1 MGKSRP
7 KDGSRE
13 VFYFFTR
20 TFVLYISCV
29 KYKSRSAWLRYWSL
43 ILVFD
48 FFLNWSLKLCN
59 FLYGCSLWFDNLIL
73 KIDLWNC
80 VMLNMDALRAVLIRK
95 NVNNKGRNRN
105 ILYEWMDLLHSFLH
119 QIILF
124 SSKNECRNSVMS

>member
-1 MGKSRP
+1 M
-7 KDGSRE
+7 DA
-13 VFYFFTR
+13 
-20 TFVLYISCV
+20 LCD
-29 KYKSRSAWLRYWSL
+29 L
-43 ILVFD
+43 IIEF
-48 FFLNWSLKLCN
+48 
-59 FLYGCSLWFDNLIL
+59 L

-124 SSKNECRNSVMS
+124 SSKNECRNSGMS